1 MDPVSCIA
9 LATGA
14 YKTLRAGLD
23 TAKDLSD
30 MSQSLAT
37 WGKACA
43 DFNHLEERQKNPPF
57 WQKTFKGSDEEQA
70 ILIWSKKEELA
81 RYRSELKD
89 YISWNYGPKKWDEV
103 LAIEAQMRKQRK
115 DEIYRK
121 QAQIDAV
128 INFAIGA
135 VIFLISGGLLFLF
148 FWFLGKQQ
156 GRW

>member
-148 FWFLGKQQ
+148 FYFLGKQQ

>member
-30 MSQSLAT
+30 MGQSLAT

-57 WQKTFKGSDEEQA
+57 WQKTFRGSDEEQA

-89 YISWNYGPKKWDEV
+89 YISWHFGPKKWDEV

-121 QAQIDAV
+121 QAQVDAM
-128 INFAIGA
+128 INFTIGA

-148 FWFLGKQQ
+148 FYFLGKNQ

>member
-1 MDPVSCIA
+1 MDPVSITM
-9 LATGA
+9 LAAGA

-30 MSQSLAT
+30 MGQTLAT

-81 RYRSELKD
+81 RMRSELKD
-89 YISWNYGPKKWDEV
+89 YISWHYGPKKWDEV

-121 QAQIDAV
+121 QARIDAL
-128 INFAIGA
+128 INFTIGFVLFGLGA
-135 VIFLISGGLLFLF
+135 TVLIFVFYIWGSR
-148 FWFLGKQQ
+148 Q

>member
-1 MDPVSCIA
+1 MERA
-9 LATGA
+9 AGA

-30 MSQSLAT
+30 MGQSLAT

-70 ILIWSKKEELA
+70 ILLWSKKEELA

-89 YISWNYGPKKWDEV
+89 YISWHFGPKKWDEV

>member
-1 MDPVSCIA
+1 MDPVSITM
-9 LATGA
+9 LAAGA

-23 TAKDLSD
+23 TAKDSSD
-30 MSQSLAT
+30 MGQSLAT

-70 ILIWSKKEELA
+70 ILLWSKKEELA

-89 YISWNYGPKKWDEV
+89 YISWHYGPKKWDEV

-121 QAQIDAV
+121 QAQVDAV

-148 FWFLGKQQ
+148 FYFLGKQQ

>member
-1 MDPVSCIA
+1 MDPVSITM
-9 LATGA
+9 LAAGA

-148 FWFLGKQQ
+148 FYFLGKQQ

>member
-1 MDPVSCIA
+1 MDPGSITM
-9 LATGA
+9 LAAGA

-30 MSQSLAT
+30 MGQSLAT

-89 YISWNYGPKKWDEV
+89 YISWNFGPKKWDEV

-121 QAQIDAV
+121 QAQVDAM

-135 VIFLISGGLLFLF
+135 VIFVISGGLLFLF
-148 FWFLGKQQ
+148 FYFLGKQQ
-156 GRW
+156 GRS

>member
-30 MSQSLAT
+30 MGQSLAT
-37 WGKACA
+37 SGKACA

-57 WQKTFKGSDEEQA
+57 WQKTFRGSDEEQA

-89 YISWNYGPKKWDEV
+89 YISWHFGPKKWDEV

-121 QAQIDAV
+121 QAQVDAM
-128 INFAIGA
+128 INFTIGA

-148 FWFLGKQQ
+148 FYFLGKNQ

>member
-1 MDPVSCIA
+1 
-9 LATGA
+9 
-14 YKTLRAGLD
+14 
-23 TAKDLSD
+23 
-30 MSQSLAT
+30 
-37 WGKACA
+37 
-43 DFNHLEERQKNPPF
+43 
-57 WQKTFKGSDEEQA
+57 
-70 ILIWSKKEELA
+70 
-81 RYRSELKD
+81 
-89 YISWNYGPKKWDEV
+89 
-103 LAIEAQMRKQRK
+103 MRKQRK

>member
-1 MDPVSCIA
+1 MDPVSITM
-9 LATGA
+9 LAAGA

-30 MSQSLAT
+30 MGQSLAT

-148 FWFLGKQQ
+148 FYFLGKQQ

>member
-1 MDPVSCIA
+1 MDPVSITM
-9 LATGA
+9 LAAGA

-30 MSQSLAT
+30 MGQSLAT

-70 ILIWSKKEELA
+70 ILLWSKKEELA

-89 YISWNYGPKKWDEV
+89 YISWHYGPKKWDEV

>member
-1 MDPVSCIA
+1 MDPVSITM
-9 LATGA
+9 LAAGA

-30 MSQSLAT
+30 MGQSLAT

-57 WQKTFKGSDEEQA
+57 WQKTFRGSDEEQA

-89 YISWNYGPKKWDEV
+89 YISWHFGPKKWDEV

-121 QAQIDAV
+121 QAQVDAM
-128 INFAIGA
+128 INFTIGA

-148 FWFLGKQQ
+148 FYFLGKNQ

>member
-30 MSQSLAT
+30 MGQSLAT

-81 RYRSELKD
+81 RMRSELKD

-121 QAQIDAV
+121 QARIDAMK
-128 INFAIGA
+128 NFAIGA
-135 VIFLISGGLLFLF
+135 VIFVISGGLLFLF
-148 FWFLGKQQ
+148 FYFLGKHQ

>member
-1 MDPVSCIA
+1 MDPVSITM
-9 LATGA
+9 LAAGA

-30 MSQSLAT
+30 MGQSLAT

-43 DFNHLEERQKNPPF
+43 DLNHLEERQKNPPM

-81 RYRSELKD
+81 RMSSELKD
-89 YISWNYGPKKWDEV
+89 YIFWHYGPKKWDEV

-121 QAQIDAV
+121 QAQVDAV

-135 VIFLISGGLLFLF
+135 VIFVISGGLLFLF
-148 FWFLGKQQ
+148 FYFLGKQQ

>member
-1 MDPVSCIA
+1 MDPVSITM
-9 LATGA
+9 LAAGA

-30 MSQSLAT
+30 MGQTLAT

-81 RYRSELKD
+81 RMRSELKD
-89 YISWNYGPKKWDEV
+89 YISWHYGPKKWDEV

-121 QAQIDAV
+121 QARIDAP
-128 INFAIGA
+128 INFTIGFVLFGLGA
-135 VIFLISGGLLFLF
+135 TVLIFVFYIWGSR
-148 FWFLGKQQ
+148 Q

>member
-1 MDPVSCIA
+1 MDPVSITM
-9 LATGA
+9 LAAGA

-30 MSQSLAT
+30 MGQSLAT

-89 YISWNYGPKKWDEV
+89 YISWNFGPKKWDEV

-121 QAQIDAV
+121 QAQVDAM

-135 VIFLISGGLLFLF
+135 VIFVISGGLLFLF
-148 FWFLGKQQ
+148 FYFLGKQQ